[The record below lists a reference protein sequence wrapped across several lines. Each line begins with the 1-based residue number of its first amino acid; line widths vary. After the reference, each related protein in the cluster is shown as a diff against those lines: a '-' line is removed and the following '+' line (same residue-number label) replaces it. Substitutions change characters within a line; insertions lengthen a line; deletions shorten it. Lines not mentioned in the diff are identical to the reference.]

1 MSFTLVSWD
10 ACTSSVNAC
19 RPVTFLRVVH
29 QNAFGL
35 ADDVAS
41 GKGPLNLRFRVSAYP
56 GPPTRLE
63 PARHR

>member
-35 ADDVAS
+35 ADDV
-41 GKGPLNLRFRVSAYP
+41 GL
-56 GPPTRLE
+56 
-63 PARHR
+63 ARAP